1 MVTPRSMSAGDGVGL
16 ERLREAGCEIVVPAP
31 GRQPTRTE
39 LLAALPSID
48 VWIAGVERID
58 AELLAAGPR
67 LRAICRNGA
76 GVDGIDVDAAAAR
89 GIDVLPARGA
99 NARGVA
105 ELALGDII
113 AMFRGILPSAHALQS
128 GRWVR
133 AVGRELSGAALG
145 IVGYGAIG
153 RILGSLAAGCGMR
166 VYAYDPFVSGPVEG
180 AEIVALDELLRRAD
194 AVSLH
199 VPPQPGGPLIGADE
213 LASMNEG
220 AVLVN
225 TARAALVDQ
234 DAVLAALESGR
245 LAGYAVDA
253 YDVEPPEPSALLRH
267 PRVVAT
273 PHLGAATRESIGRAA
288 AGAVDNALGVLGRA

>member
-1 MVTPRSMSAGDGVGL
+1 MVTPRSMSSAGVGL
-16 ERLREAGCEIVVPAP
+16 ELLREAGCEVVLPAP
-31 GRQPTRTE
+31 GRQPTREE
-39 LLAALPSID
+39 LLAALPGVD

-58 AELLAAGPR
+58 AEILDAGTA

-76 GVDGIDVDAAAAR
+76 GIDGIDLDAAQAR
-89 GIDVLPARGA
+89 GISVLPARGA

-113 AMFRGILPSAHALQS
+113 AMFRGIVTSAQALQR
-128 GRWVR
+128 GQWDRTT
-133 AVGRELSGAALG
+133 GRELAGAVLG

-153 RILGSLAAGCGMR
+153 RILGSLAIGCGMR
-166 VYAYDPFVSGPVEG
+166 VCAYDPFVSGPVEG
-180 AEIVALDELLRRAD
+180 VEIVQLDELLRLAD

-199 VPPQPGGPLIGADE
+199 VPPQPGGPLIGAAE
-213 LASMNEG
+213 LALMSEG

-225 TARAALVDQ
+225 TARSALVDQ
-234 DAVLAALESGR
+234 DAVLAALDSGR

-253 YDVEPPEPSALLRH
+253 YDIEPPEPSALLRH
-267 PRVVAT
+267 PRVIAT

-288 AGAVDNALGVLGRA
+288 AGAIDNALGVLGLV